1 MTVKKATRRK
11 AAEGKPA
18 TRVPVSGQRDIMS
31 VFNKD
36 KNFHYRWVVDLD
48 ERGSRI
54 LKFERA
60 GYHFSPIE
68 TEDQRLVVGEDAV
81 YRSRKEDRDVSII
94 RLPTGGGH
102 FSYLMRIKKEWYNED
117 QEAKQL
123 PIDEMEAQ
131 ITGDL
136 TPDGQSKKDLGQYGS
151 VSIKRGR

>member
-11 AAEGKPA
+11 ATEGKLPA
-18 TRVPVSGQRDIMS
+18 RVPVSGQRDIMT

-36 KNFHYRWVVDLD
+36 PNFEYRWVVDAD

-68 TEDQRLVVGEDAV
+68 TDEQKLVVGEDAV
-81 YRSRKEDRDVSII
+81 YKSRKDGDVSII

-102 FSYLMRIKKEWYNED
+102 YSYLMRIKKEWYKED
-117 QEAKQL
+117 QEAKQI
-123 PIDEMEAQ
+123 PINEMEEQ
-131 ITGDL
+131 ITGEF
-136 TPDGQSKKDLGQYGS
+136 TPDGQLKKDLGQYGK
-151 VSIKRGR
+151 VSIKRG